1 MNVVPENSYTRSP
14 IPRSRARDEHAS
26 MNTPDVSLRT
36 LPSRWSPW
44 LVLILWLALCAAAGA
59 IGAVASMNA
68 REFYATLDQPSWAP
82 PGNVFGPVWTFL
94 YALMGVAAWLVW
106 RERGWSRAR
115 GALGLFVLQLAVN
128 ALWSWLFFAWH
139 RGGLA
144 MVDIVVLAG
153 LIVATMVAF
162 ARVRKLAAWLLV
174 PYLAW
179 VCFAGALNYS
189 VWQRNPQLL

>member
-1 MNVVPENSYTRSP
+1 M
-14 IPRSRARDEHAS
+14 
-26 MNTPDVSLRT
+26 
-36 LPSRWSPW
+36 SPW
-44 LVLILWLALCAAAGA
+44 LALILWLALCAAAGA
-59 IGAVASMNA
+59 VGSIASINA

-82 PGNVFGPVWTFL
+82 PGRVFGPVWTFL
-94 YALMGVAAWLVW
+94 YASMGVAAWLVW

-115 GALGLFVLQLAVN
+115 GALGLFVMQLAVN

-144 MVDIVVLAG
+144 MADIVVLSG
-153 LIVATMVAF
+153 LIVATLVAF
-162 ARVRKLAAWLLV
+162 ARIRKLAAWLLV

-179 VCFAGALNYS
+179 VCFAAALNYS